1 MASKRDLNR
10 IKELKVEIPYYGELS
25 TSESK
30 EKESYKKLVVE
41 LKKELEVLEKKV
53 GKKKAWAD
61 LSVNG
66 MNVLWVHVPR
76 DEVPPICDLEQL
88 FVPSTLTL
96 HIPGNSVDWKDWGAM
111 SP

>member
-41 LKKELEVLEKKV
+41 LKKELEVLEKRL
-53 GKKKAWAD
+53 G
-61 LSVNG
+61 
-66 MNVLWVHVPR
+66 R
-76 DEVPPICDLEQL
+76 RRLEWIFL
-88 FVPSTLTL
+88 R
-96 HIPGNSVDWKDWGAM
+96 IG
-111 SP
+111 